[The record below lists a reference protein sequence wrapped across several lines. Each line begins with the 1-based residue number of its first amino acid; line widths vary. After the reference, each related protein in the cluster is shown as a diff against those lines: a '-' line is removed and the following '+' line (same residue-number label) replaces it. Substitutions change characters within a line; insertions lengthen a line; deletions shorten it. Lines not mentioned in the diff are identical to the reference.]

1 MAGNIGTN
9 VTTDGSSEMN
19 LLKSILSEIEKWIDS
34 REMTEKAQLN
44 KKMAEYLLQD
54 KVPICASVPGKTQ
67 KIWKI

>member
-34 REMTEKAQLN
+34 REMTEKAQ
-44 KKMAEYLLQD
+44 KD
-54 KVPICASVPGKTQ
+54 GGISITG
-67 KIWKI
+67 